1 MFDEYFVLS
10 CFHSRSSCVVAY
22 LITLNGI
29 SFHQVSEVDEVV
41 NGTDVTD
48 QRRFKAAADVV
59 KVTEKAKKN
68 NDGKI
73 TSAAC
78 NVQ

>member
-1 MFDEYFVLS
+1 M
-10 CFHSRSSCVVAY
+10 AY

-59 KVTEKAKKN
+59 KVTEKAKKS